1 MKLLIILFSLFVLGS
16 SSFAQNIEAQSK
28 EKLLTS
34 GNPIVQGW
42 YADPESR
49 IFGKEYWI
57 YPTYSA
63 PYNRQ
68 TYFDAFSSKDLINWT
83 KHPHV
88 LDTADIKWAKRAVW
102 APSPVFYKG
111 KYYFFFAANDIQ
123 NDQQMGGIGVAV
135 ASKPEGPFKDAIGK
149 PLVDKFHNKAQPI
162 DPHVFIDDDGQA
174 YLYFGG
180 WRHCNVAKL
189 NKKLTGFIPFED
201 GTIFKEITPD
211 KYVEGPCMIKR
222 NGKYYFSWAEG
233 GWTGPDYSVAYAIA
247 DSPLVPFKRID
258 KILEQDLKVA
268 TGSGHHSFIQIP
280 HTDEWYIVYH
290 RRPLGE
296 TDQNH
301 RVLCIDKLSFTADGM
316 INPVKITFE
325 GVEKRIIK

>member
-1 MKLLIILFSLFVLGS
+1 MP
-16 SSFAQNIEAQSK
+16 
-28 EKLLTS
+28 S
-34 GNPIVQGW
+34 GN
-42 YADPESR
+42 
-49 IFGKEYWI
+49 
-57 YPTYSA
+57 
-63 PYNRQ
+63 
-68 TYFDAFSSKDLINWT
+68 
-83 KHPHV
+83 
-88 LDTADIKWAKRAVW
+88 
-102 APSPVFYKG
+102 
-111 KYYFFFAANDIQ
+111 
-123 NDQQMGGIGVAV
+123 
-135 ASKPEGPFKDAIGK
+135 
-149 PLVDKFHNKAQPI
+149 
-162 DPHVFIDDDGQA
+162 HVFIDDDGQA

-222 NGKYYFSWAEG
+222 KGKYYFSWAEG

-247 DSPLVPFKRID
+247 DSPLGPFKRID
-258 KILEQDLKVA
+258 KILKQDLKVA

-296 TDQNH
+296 KDQNH

-325 GVEKRIIK
+325 GVEKRVIK